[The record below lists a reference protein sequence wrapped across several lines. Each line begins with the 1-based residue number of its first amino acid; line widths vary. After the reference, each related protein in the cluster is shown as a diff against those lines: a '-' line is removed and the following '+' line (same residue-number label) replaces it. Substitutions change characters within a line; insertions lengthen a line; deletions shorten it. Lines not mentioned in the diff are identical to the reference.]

1 LQNLLPRRRRRPA
14 RDVFEIASSEDE
26 VDASGLASDDDE
38 LSHLSVRTRT
48 RRPTILRRTPA
59 PLKSTSKPGSK
70 PKEPG
75 AKRTYGSRNNT
86 TSDKENEEIDP
97 DDSLA
102 PLPDDDNASPENSQ
116 ELEKRVGRELKEAA
130 RKFQEVDQW
139 ELEFEDITASSS
151 SPRDAR

>member
-1 LQNLLPRRRRRPA
+1 MLHA
-14 RDVFEIASSEDE
+14 IK
-26 VDASGLASDDDE
+26 
-38 LSHLSVRTRT
+38 H
-48 RRPTILRRTPA
+48 
-59 PLKSTSKPGSK
+59 
-70 PKEPG
+70 
-75 AKRTYGSRNNT
+75 T